1 VLDFEKDALLIKI
14 LRVAASYQSLLAQP
28 NQPFA
33 LPLVG
38 LKVGFPPENQPPRIN
53 GIGNPGESYLRYDSK
68 VSFTRLLRFKKFQK
82 NLYRASNSMNSENP
96 HSQWDEELS
105 RRYLDYGHYFVPAR
119 ELQMHIMVDLVS
131 GLPPPNLVLELCCGE
146 GLLAEMLLEEIPG
159 STYLGMDG
167 SELMLEKSLQRLS
180 RFGGRVQLK
189 SFDLEERS
197 WRKLECAVQS
207 VVSSLAIH
215 HLDVVGKQQL
225 FRDVYTMLI
234 AGGIFIIADM
244 VEPSNAA
251 GRKVTAD
258 AWDEVVRQRSMEPD
272 GSTDAL
278 DFFLREGWNTYRY
291 LDPDDIDHPSPL
303 FDQLRWLEQAGFV
316 EIDVHFLHAGHALF
330 SGWKKPDRTL
340 TAVTE

>member
-1 VLDFEKDALLIKI
+1 M
-14 LRVAASYQSLLAQP
+14 
-28 NQPFA
+28 
-33 LPLVG
+33 
-38 LKVGFPPENQPPRIN
+38 
-53 GIGNPGESYLRYDSK
+53 
-68 VSFTRLLRFKKFQK
+68 T
-82 NLYRASNSMNSENP
+82 SENP

-105 RRYLDYGHYFVPAR
+105 RRYLDYGRYFVPAR

-189 SFDLEERS
+189 SFDLEEQS
-197 WRKLECAVQS
+197 WRKLDCAVQS

-234 AGGIFIIADM
+234 AGGILSLPTWSSRPMLRREIA
-244 VEPSNAA
+244 
-251 GRKVTAD
+251 AD
-258 AWDEVVRQRSMEPD
+258 ARMRWYV
-272 GSTDAL
+272 STFYGARRLHDAL
-278 DFFLREGWNTYRY
+278 DFFLWGLEY
-291 LDPDDIDHPSPL
+291 LSLSRPDDIDHPAP
-303 FDQLRWLEQAGFV
+303 
-316 EIDVHFLHAGHALF
+316 FLT
-330 SGWKKPDRTL
+330 S
-340 TAVTE
+340 